1 MRTSQM
7 TLHPSIDFA
16 FLLVIGQHPK
26 FLRTDVLQQMF
37 VVADFPLP
45 GSCVHTVCVYAWIY
59 PESGRKGV

>member
-16 FLLVIGQHPK
+16 FLLVI
-26 FLRTDVLQQMF
+26 LRTDVLQQMF